1 MACVLE
7 GKSDV
12 VCCINPCVSTVLTH
26 AGRQFVRLSD
36 LVAHPD
42 LLEKDRSVI
51 VTVAVLYL
59 LFLLA
64 ILRGQKKGRADD
76 QFFVDGVKSKET
88 IRISM
93 FSREQLLPRRSRSCV
108 RQVGYSTMMLQT
120 ASAI

>member
-1 MACVLE
+1 M
-7 GKSDV
+7 
-12 VCCINPCVSTVLTH
+12 NPYVPTVLTH

-76 QFFVDGVKSKET
+76 QFFVDGVKSKKT

-93 FSREQLLPRRSRSCV
+93 
-108 RQVGYSTMMLQT
+108 
-120 ASAI
+120 I